1 MEVFKEGSVITLENN
16 YNYAVIFS
24 TMYNNDNYIYVTN
37 VDNFMDSKF
46 YKNDNTGHLELV
58 KDEETFLALLN
69 IYKEK
74 IELEISNDSSDNN
87 E

>member
-1 MEVFKEGSVITLENN
+1 
-16 YNYAVIFS
+16 
-24 TMYNNDNYIYVTN
+24 MYNNDNYIYVTN
-37 VDNFMDSKF
+37 VDNFMDSNF

-58 KDEETFLALLN
+58 KDEETLLALLN

-74 IELEISNDSSDNN
+74 IELEISKDSSDNN